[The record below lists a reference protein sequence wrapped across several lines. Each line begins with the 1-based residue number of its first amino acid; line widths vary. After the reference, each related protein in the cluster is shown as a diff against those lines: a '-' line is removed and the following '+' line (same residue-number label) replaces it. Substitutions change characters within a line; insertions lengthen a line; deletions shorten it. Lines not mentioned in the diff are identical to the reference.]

1 MNRLIWILP
10 SWIHD
15 LILRLTGYRLV
26 TFYPVQDNGKL
37 RILWNKPRI
46 IWTKNP
52 VERGAL

>member
-1 MNRLIWILP
+1 MKRLIWILP
-10 SWIHD
+10 SRIHD